1 MNELNGIHHHLY
13 RSSYSHV
20 AYFHPPLPPPPPPN
34 ISKFV
39 ILTSYSYNS
48 LGGMEQK
55 YNTLR
60 QVHGELGRGQA
71 RGQAQAPELPYRPP

>member
-1 MNELNGIHHHLY
+1 
-13 RSSYSHV
+13 
-20 AYFHPPLPPPPPPN
+20 
-34 ISKFV
+34 
-39 ILTSYSYNS
+39 
-48 LGGMEQK
+48 MEQK